1 MLNKTCWLFAGSL
14 CLTAGLA
21 TAADPGAGSQT
32 ITPAPASRTTAW
44 TPPPGGPGMNRAT
57 FADFDRNGD
66 GRISEQEFDATRS
79 ERISQRASEGRPM
92 RGLAGAP
99 SFAEIDRDGDGSIAA
114 PSSQRIGRPGRRGEG
129 RDRAGSDQ
137 RHAVSTNSCMIPG
150 VRGLLVCLV
159 ASSSLFWAGSSR
171 AGGDGRGGDHD
182 RARQALEA
190 GEVLPLRTILDRV
203 EREYPG
209 QVLEV
214 ELERAAVAGV
224 EIRSAQRRFAGQAES
239 GRA

>member
-32 ITPAPASRTTAW
+32 ITPPPASRTTAW

-92 RGLAGAP
+92 RGLAAAS
-99 SFAEIDRDGDGSIAA
+99 SFAEIDRDGDGSI
-114 PSSQRIGRPGRRGEG
+114 
-129 RDRAGSDQ
+129 
-137 RHAVSTNSCMIPG
+137 
-150 VRGLLVCLV
+150 
-159 ASSSLFWAGSSR
+159 SR
-171 AGGDGRGGDHD
+171 AEFAAHRSAGPKGRG
-182 RARQALEA
+182 
-190 GEVLPLRTILDRV
+190 
-203 EREYPG
+203 PG
-209 QVLEV
+209 Q
-214 ELERAAVAGV
+214 GMGPT
-224 EIRSAQRRFAGQAES
+224 SATQ
-239 GRA
+239 